1 MHGIFGRVITNYTVT
16 YVAYIRVWPTLKT
29 GAHLEQILCYNIM
42 LHYYATLLRY
52 NIMLQYYATIICH
65 NNMLQNYQKYYAT
78 ILCYNIMPQYYATIL
93 CCNTMLQH
101 RCSALF
107 PCYETQRLMHSH
119 LHAWNELYM
128 LIHSHANEPCHVV
141 IRFFDDL
148 SDFMITHFA
157 TNCLLF
163 LRIPVHKLHLIGR
176 YILTHTHT
184 RAHAFM
190 RKPTHT

>member
-1 MHGIFGRVITNYTVT
+1 
-16 YVAYIRVWPTLKT
+16 
-29 GAHLEQILCYNIM
+29 
-42 LHYYATLLRY
+42 
-52 NIMLQYYATIICH
+52 
-65 NNMLQNYQKYYAT
+65 MLQNYQKYYAT

-184 RAHAFM
+184 HVHTLSCANPR
-190 RKPTHT
+190 THKYTRTLPKAPPSFASTMPIRNKTVRVPLLSASCDKRHVRLEITYNVVVIRHKYVLD

>member
-1 MHGIFGRVITNYTVT
+1 V
-16 YVAYIRVWPTLKT
+16 YIRYFWQVNHQIYGHIRCIYT
-29 GAHLEQILCYNIM
+29 GLANPKNRCTFR
-42 LHYYATLLRY
+42 AD
-52 NIMLQYYATIICH
+52 IMLQYYATLLCYTIT
-65 NNMLQNYQKYYAT
+65 LQHYAT